1 MEQNEQGKTEDQE
14 FQVTT
19 ELKSGAKAVHV
30 LRWANLVVKYYEVL
44 SLESILAMGK
54 GEDYILNFGKDYLMD
69 KVTFE
74 CLGA

>member
-14 FQVTT
+14 FLVTT

-30 LRWANLVVKYYEVL
+30 LKWASLVVKYREVL
-44 SLESILAMGK
+44 SLESILSMGK
-54 GEDYILNFGKDYLMD
+54 GEDYILNFGKKYLID